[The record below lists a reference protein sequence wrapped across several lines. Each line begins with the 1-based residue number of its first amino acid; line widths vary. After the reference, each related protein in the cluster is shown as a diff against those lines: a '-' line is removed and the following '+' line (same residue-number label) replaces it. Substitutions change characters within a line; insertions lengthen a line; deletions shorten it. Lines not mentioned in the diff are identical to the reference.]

1 MSKKSLYSLESSVL
15 TPPKDLPRIDKKK
28 QRTLSTDH
36 QPQLDVYVAGPRV
49 GPRPFKTKD
58 DYAGEA
64 NKAARNAEQKNMLW
78 ILARQVNSDVQ
89 KVPSWTGLNIQTR
102 DQVQVT
108 PDVVEYLPT
117 INAPATELT
126 TVFEIL
132 TSQRKSGRNLIYH
145 QLSLSWIKHFTQKQR
160 KLHGSK
166 TSFRTLFCEL
176 EHFTRFALH
185 WLSWGNY
192 LEIAV

>member
-78 ILARQVNSDVQ
+78 ILARQVNLDVQ
-89 KVPSWTGLNIQTR
+89 KVPCWTGFNIQTR

-108 PDVVEYLPT
+108 ADFVEYLPT

-132 TSQRKSGRNLIYH
+132 NQSEDIMKKLD
-145 QLSLSWIKHFTQKQR
+145 LSPIVVVMDQALYA
-160 KLHGSK
+160 K
-166 TSFRTLFCEL
+166 TAEICMEARPVF
-176 EHFTRFALH
+176 EHCFANWNISHDLRSIGYPGETI
-185 WLSWGNY
+185 WR
-192 LEIAV
+192 